1 MDPYHTIWSNFSV
14 SFFLTHKNVF
24 CTFSIDHENF
34 FHSSKSIMIFGLSS
48 VVYYCPLWVG
58 LGFQRLCGSLC
69 VVDQIGRLT
78 VVLECDMW
86 PHTSFYLFLQTTKLI
101 NFSDWVRNSIFIH
114 QIKQVML
121 LLQINFKDMEMEDD
135 KNNEMKVESV
145 SKKVLPKILAMSLSN
160 TEVIILHYQILLDIL
175 EP

>member
-101 NFSDWVRNSIFIH
+101 NFSDCVRNKYFYTSNQASHAYYCRSILKIWKWKM
-114 QIKQVML
+114 IRT
-121 LLQINFKDMEMEDD
+121 
-135 KNNEMKVESV
+135 MKVKSV
-145 SKKVLPKILAMSLSN
+145 SKRKVLP
-160 TEVIILHYQILLDIL
+160 
-175 EP
+175 